1 MRAIPQEEDCYI
13 MTEHRRVPFPW
24 CAPESLKTKQFSHA
38 SDAWMYGVTVWEMFT
53 FGEEPWLGLN
63 GTQIL
68 QKVDKAGE
76 RLPLPDACPPQLY
89 KLLMKV
95 NFQLSKMKIFI
106 IIRFNVVIFLVLGK
120 KSE

>member
-38 SDAWMYGVTVWEMFT
+38 SDVWMYGVTVWEMFT
-53 FGEEPWLGLN
+53 FGEEPWVGLN
-63 GTQIL
+63 GAQIL
-68 QKVDKAGE
+68 QKVDKSGE
-76 RLPLPDACPPQLY
+76 RLSLPDACPPHLY

-95 NFQLSKMKIFI
+95 DFRCISLFV
-106 IIRFNVVIFLVLGK
+106 FFLTI
-120 KSE
+120 